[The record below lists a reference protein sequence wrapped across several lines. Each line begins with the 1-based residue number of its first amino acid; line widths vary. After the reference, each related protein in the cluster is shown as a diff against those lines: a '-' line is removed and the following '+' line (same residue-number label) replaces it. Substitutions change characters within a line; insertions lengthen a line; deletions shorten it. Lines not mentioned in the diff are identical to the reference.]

1 MPRSQRIHVKT
12 DGGSG
17 RPFGTVHET
26 ITLQVFVGTGPL
38 VSELLSTIKLIPNE
52 VGGKLQYVM
61 EIDGQVYR
69 HKTYDKVLKQF
80 YQTNGRTINGSIRSQ
95 KVRDAKRNK
104 G

>member
-1 MPRSQRIHVKT
+1 MPRSHRIHVNGE
-12 DGGSG
+12 GGSI
-17 RPFGTVHET
+17 RPFGTIHET
-26 ITLQVFVGTGPL
+26 ITINVRVGTCAA

-52 VGGKLQYVM
+52 VGDKLQYVM

-69 HKTYDKVLKQF
+69 HKTYDKILKQF

-104 G
+104 R